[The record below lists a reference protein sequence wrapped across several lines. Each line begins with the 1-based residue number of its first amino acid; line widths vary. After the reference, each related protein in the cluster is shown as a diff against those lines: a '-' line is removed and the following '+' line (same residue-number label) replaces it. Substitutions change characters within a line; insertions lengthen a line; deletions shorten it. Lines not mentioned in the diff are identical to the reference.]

1 VPAKLQPFYAAPAIF
16 SPSTLLISIPRGSFP
31 YIVGAAHDY
40 LLSVC
45 TVTIVYCVAF
55 TTIALSLVMEK
66 QGDLKRKAEDL
77 GPWDKTTFEESLT

>member
-1 VPAKLQPFYAAPAIF
+1 M
-16 SPSTLLISIPRGSFP
+16 
-31 YIVGAAHDY
+31 
-40 LLSVC
+40 
-45 TVTIVYCVAF
+45 TIVYCVAF